1 MGCSQDVCLFHTAI
15 YGTYLAINNG
25 RETEVIKYLCTVAPD
40 VDRPILPLALI
51 IEAID
56 LRMQEQQTQTLKFSL
71 HTTVRVLDQLH
82 ACTQAR
88 AHKNGQLE

>member
-71 HTTVRVLDQLH
+71 HTTVRLLDRS
-82 ACTQAR
+82 ATCMYPSKSA
-88 AHKNGQLE
+88 